1 MRAIGNLFLLVE
13 EHHIRIERFQVL
25 VKEAAEALVHNAAN
39 ENNMKV
45 RTK

>member
-13 EHHIRIERFQVL
+13 EHHIEINRCKIL
-25 VKEAAEALVHNAAN
+25 VEEAATTLVYNASN

-45 RTK
+45 